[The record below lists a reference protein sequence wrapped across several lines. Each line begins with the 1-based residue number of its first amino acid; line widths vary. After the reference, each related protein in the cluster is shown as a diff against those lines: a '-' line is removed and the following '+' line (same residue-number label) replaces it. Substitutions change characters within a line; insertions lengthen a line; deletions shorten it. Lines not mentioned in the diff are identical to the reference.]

1 MKIGKGRKTSAEQ
14 SHSSHKRNGEGSKK
28 PAKFLKAFTCC
39 FKPRDIEKDSNSVKK
54 KVTAPLSA
62 ILLLPS
68 CNLISAAL
76 RM

>member
-1 MKIGKGRKTSAEQ
+1 MKIGKGRKTSTEQ
-14 SHSSHKRNGEGSKK
+14 SHLSHKRNGEGSKK
-28 PAKFLKAFTCC
+28 PEKLLKAFTCC
-39 FKPRDIEKDSNSVKK
+39 FQTRDVEKESNTVKK